1 MNFVANNIPC
11 IIECTVTHPM
21 CPKRCKLNQKENR
34 RKTIYQD
41 TIFTQSSGFRTL
53 FPSVLFVFTLFICPA
68 NLSAFMTCHQDL
80 GGGMIDWAMGR
91 SGG

>member
-1 MNFVANNIPC
+1 MNFVANISPCC

-21 CPKRCKLNQKENR
+21 CPKDANYIKKEIEGNQFMLADGN
-34 RKTIYQD
+34 QD

-68 NLSAFMTCHQDL
+68 NLSAFMTCHQGL
-80 GGGMIDWAMGR
+80 GPWRG
-91 SGG
+91 